1 MTDPHIQNADS
12 KLAMRVS
19 RHTICIN
26 LLLTILKLLA
36 GLIAQSS
43 AMISDAIHSGSDVF
57 STLIVMIGVHISGR
71 KADGNHRYGHER
83 LESVAAVLLSVVL
96 AGTGLWIGYNGLYK
110 VFAANYKTLAIPGL
124 FALAAAILSIL
135 VKEGMFWYTKR
146 AADRIHSAALMAD
159 AWHHR
164 SDALSSIGSLVGILG
179 ARLGFPVLDPLASLV
194 ICVFI
199 LKASYDIF
207 MNAVRQLVDQSADPE
222 MEQAMARVIRAQE
235 GVLRLDLLRT
245 RQFGSRLYL
254 DVEIAA
260 DGNQTLFAAHHI
272 AEQVHH
278 QIEACFPTVKHC
290 MVHVNPLEVAQ
301 TSSEANSPSEMPEAV
316 SCSIDSEKETP
327 PV

>member
-1 MTDPHIQNADS
+1 MTDPHVHTDDS

-19 RHTICIN
+19 RRSIYIN
-26 LLLTILKLLA
+26 LLLTAFKLAA

-43 AMISDAIHSGSDVF
+43 AMVSDAIHSGSDVF
-57 STLIVMIGVHISGR
+57 STLIVMIGVRISGR

-83 LESVAAVLLSVVL
+83 LESVAAILLAVVL

-110 VFAANYKTLAIPGL
+110 VFAADYKTLAIPGL
-124 FALAAAILSIL
+124 LALIAAILSIL

-207 MNAVRQLVDQSADPE
+207 MSAVRQLVDQSADPE
-222 MEQAMARVIRAQE
+222 IEQAMARVIRAQD

-260 DGNQTLFAAHHI
+260 DGKQTLFSAHRI
-272 AEQVHH
+272 AERVHN

-290 MVHVNPLEVAQ
+290 MVHVNPVDVAQ
-301 TSSEANSPSEMPEAV
+301 AAPETDSAVVIPEEV
-316 SCSIDSEKETP
+316 SCGTDGDAKTP